1 MLKEVLAIN
10 IFSFTGLHIP
20 DFVHSI
26 NVTDVVFVDDFAVKV
41 IVLFMLL
48 LFMVAIINFTFAD
61 L

>member
-1 MLKEVLAIN
+1 VLAIN
-10 IFSFTGLHIP
+10 IFSFIGLHIP
-20 DFVHSI
+20 NFVPSI
-26 NVTDVVFVDDFAVKV
+26 NFIDVVFVDDFAVKV

>member
-1 MLKEVLAIN
+1 MLAIN
-10 IFSFTGLHIP
+10 IFSFIGLHIP
-20 DFVHSI
+20 NFVPSI
-26 NVTDVVFVDDFAVKV
+26 NFIDVIFVDDFAVKV